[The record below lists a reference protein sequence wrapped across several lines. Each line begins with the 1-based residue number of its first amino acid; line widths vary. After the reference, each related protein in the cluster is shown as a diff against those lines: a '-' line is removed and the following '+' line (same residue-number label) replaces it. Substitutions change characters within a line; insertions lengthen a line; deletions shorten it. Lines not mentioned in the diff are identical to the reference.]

1 MEITRKQ
8 FILIFLFSFLFG
20 VATWMLNSFE
30 GTKITT
36 TEFANLGALVGVL
49 SGLASLALIG
59 PLIIFPLTWFL
70 NQKGSSIIVKMMI
83 LVILN
88 IGLGLVIFN
97 LLFSEFIEE
106 YQLSYLSA
114 CYIYAVVGLLYTLIE
129 HKFSN

>member
-1 MEITRKQ
+1 
-8 FILIFLFSFLFG
+8 
-20 VATWMLNSFE
+20 MLNSFE

-70 NQKGSSIIVKMMI
+70 NKKGSSIIVKMMI